1 MPREWQCSTWCRH
14 ASVIG
19 AAGLQGMRPTAVLGG
34 HGLGAPKAAC
44 VRFAGAWRLVVRLT

>member
-19 AAGLQGMRPTAVLGG
+19 AAGLQGMRATAVPGG

-44 VRFAGAWRLVVRLT
+44 VRFAEAWWLVVRLT

>member
-19 AAGLQGMRPTAVLGG
+19 AAGLQGMRATAVPGG
-34 HGLGAPKAAC
+34 HGLGAPKAAWSVLQKRGGWLC
-44 VRFAGAWRLVVRLT
+44 D